1 MFLTA
6 PLPTSLPPCRVQTPP
21 LAEPFEAQLG
31 KVGGEAF
38 EDGAA
43 RGSPCR
49 SMLKKPRFEP

>member
-1 MFLTA
+1 VLPSPDIAMETWEMFLTA

-38 EDGAA
+38 EE
-43 RGSPCR
+43 SP
-49 SMLKKPRFEP
+49 